1 MKNQIE
7 EHKQERQDDRL
18 KVKKFV
24 ETKRFDLF
32 ILGLICLNS
41 VTLGMMTSPYF
52 DNNFGGLLYLF
63 DRLCLAIFIVEM
75 GLKIYVYGKDFF
87 ASKWNVFDLTIVA
100 ISSFSF
106 ASSFII
112 FRAFRLFRILKY
124 INRFS
129 RLKRIV
135 ACMKALLP
143 NFVAFAL
150 VFAVF
155 LYVFAIM
162 AVNLFGA
169 HILNFESL
177 SVATL
182 TLLQVFT
189 LDGWAQIA
197 HAVMNFYPH
206 SWIFFTSYLAISM
219 MLLLSFIMSMI
230 DEIVKKNL
238 TISKGS
244 YPYRIKPKKKITD
257 K

>member
-1 MKNQIE
+1 MFQNSIE
-7 EHKQERQDDRL
+7 ERQ

-24 ETKRFDLF
+24 ETKHFDLF

-52 DNNFGGLLYLF
+52 DSNFGGILYLF

-75 GLKIYVYGKDFF
+75 CLKLYVYGKDFF
-87 ASKWNVFDLTIVA
+87 ASKWNVFDFSIVA

-129 RLKRIV
+129 SLKRII
-135 ACMKALLP
+135 ACLKALLP

-150 VFAVF
+150 VFGVF
-155 LYVFAIM
+155 LYVFAII
-162 AVNLFGA
+162 AVNLFGT

-177 SVATL
+177 GVATL

-189 LDGWAQIA
+189 LDGWAQIT
-197 HAVMNFYPH
+197 HTVMKFYPH

-219 MLLLSFIMSMI
+219 MLLLSFIMSMV
-230 DEIVKKNL
+230 DEVVKKDL
-238 TISKGS
+238 SVRKK
-244 YPYRIKPKKKITD
+244 PYTKFKPKAKKQD
-257 K
+257 